1 MRAPAKPATP
11 AIGTVVLQ
19 PTPFC
24 NIACKYCYLP
34 QRGDTSRMSLDTVRA
49 VFREVFAS
57 GWSQPWLTVIW
68 HAGEPLVMPVDYYE
82 AAFASIEALRPDGI
96 EVRHAIQTNGMLID
110 TAWCELFKKWNVGI
124 GVSIDGPR
132 AIHDANRVTRT
143 GRGTFDKTVAGIRLL
158 RREQV
163 PFHVI
168 SVLSTQGM
176 AAPDDMLDFYRE
188 EGIEDVCFNVEESEG
203 DHVSALFAGTDL
215 QHGFREF
222 LQRFW
227 TRSRQTSQIRFLRE
241 IDGML
246 ERILRPEGAPFA
258 NEQVEPM
265 GMLNVDWQGNVSTFS
280 PELLGLKNAAY
291 NDFLIGNIHVDS
303 LERMLHSEA
312 MRAMSRDIA
321 EGVERCREECPY
333 FSVCGGGSPVNK
345 LTENGS
351 FNSTRT
357 VFCDLV
363 HRVPTDLI
371 LDALDRLEQGLGD
384 EATSRAMLAPMLAC
398 STTSDAIHAVGD
410 ADPMPARRP
419 R

>member
-1 MRAPAKPATP
+1 MRAPEKPVVP
-11 AIGTVVLQ
+11 AIDTVVLQ

-34 QRGDTSRMSLDTVRA
+34 QRNDTSSMSLDTVRA
-49 VFREVFAS
+49 VFQKVFAS

-68 HAGEPLVMPVDYYE
+68 HAGEPLVMPITYYE
-82 AAFASIEALRPDGI
+82 AAFALIEELRPDGI
-96 EVRHAIQTNGMLID
+96 EVRHAIQTNGMLINA
-110 TAWCELFKKWNVGI
+110 AWCDFFKRWNVGL
-124 GVSIDGPR
+124 GVSIDGPQR
-132 AIHDANRVTRT
+132 IHDIHRVTRK
-143 GRGTFDKTVAGIRLL
+143 GHGTFDKTVAGIRLL

-176 AAPDDMLDFYRE
+176 AVPEEMLDFYQK

-203 DHVSALFAGTDL
+203 DHVSELFAGTDL
-215 QHGFREF
+215 QSSFRDF
-222 LQRFW
+222 LQTFW

-246 ERILRPEGAPFA
+246 ARIFRPEDAPFGNA
-258 NEQVEPM
+258 QVQPL
-265 GMLNVDWQGNVSTFS
+265 GMLNVDCKGNVSSFS

-291 NDFLIGNIHVDS
+291 NDFLIGNIHSDT
-303 LERMLHSEA
+303 LEQMLHSEA
-312 MRAMSRDIA
+312 MQAMSRDIA
-321 EGVERCREECPY
+321 AGVAACQAECPY
-333 FSVCGGGSPVNK
+333 FSVCGGGSPINK

-351 FNSTRT
+351 FASTQT

-371 LDALDRLEQGLGD
+371 LNALDHLEDGLANA
-384 EATSRAMLAPMLAC
+384 ATSSDMLTPVLGRAAMSNA
-398 STTSDAIHAVGD
+398 SHAVGD
-410 ADPMPARRP
+410 VDATTVRSSR
-419 R
+419 

>member
-1 MRAPAKPATP
+1 MRAQVRPAAPT
-11 AIGTVVLQ
+11 IDTVVLQ

-34 QRGDTSRMSLDTVRA
+34 QRSDTSRMSLETVKA
-49 VFREVFAS
+49 VFEKVFAS

-68 HAGEPLVMPVDYYE
+68 HAGEPLVMPVAYYE
-82 AAFASIEALRPDGI
+82 AAFALIESLRPDGI
-96 EVRHAIQTNGMLID
+96 EVRHGIQTNGMLID
-110 TAWCELFKKWNVGI
+110 TAWCDFFKKWNVGL
-124 GVSIDGPR
+124 GVSIDGPQ
-132 AIHDANRVTRT
+132 AIHDANRVTRS

-176 AAPDDMLDFYRE
+176 AAPDEMLDFYRQ

-203 DHVSALFAGTDL
+203 DHVSALFEGSDL
-215 QHGFREF
+215 QEGFREF
-222 LQRFW
+222 LHTFW
-227 TRSRQTSQIRFLRE
+227 TRSRQTSQIKFLRE

-246 ERILRPEGAPFA
+246 ARIFRPDDAPFSNA
-258 NEQVEPM
+258 QVEPM
-265 GMLNVDWQGNVSTFS
+265 GMLNVDCKGNVSSFS

-291 NDFLIGNIHVDS
+291 NDFVVGNIHTDS
-303 LERMLHSEA
+303 LEQMLLSES
-312 MRAMSRDIA
+312 MQAMSRDIA
-321 EGVERCREECPY
+321 EGVAACRAECSY

-351 FNSTRT
+351 FRSTRT

-371 LDALDRLEQGLGD
+371 LDALDRLEQSVDDVDAL
-384 EATSRAMLAPMLAC
+384 LARSVP
-398 STTSDAIHAVGD
+398 
-410 ADPMPARRP
+410 
-419 R
+419 